1 MTSHTLSHLTYMYGW
16 KILFRYKWYTFNIIY
31 TMFYHHIYSELLISL
46 KYGTKNVAPNS
57 LISKTWSVLHEK
69 GMCELWTRTSDQ
81 PVQSDQSLSFGLYDL
96 WIMGHLK
103 LENWRLWPV
112 CIAVLMWI
120 FIVWTQIKVP
130 STQHQSYFSSKPML
144 QHLTG
149 MPPEQF
155 KEMLK
160 HMGISK

>member
-16 KILFRYKWYTFNIIY
+16 KILFRYKWYTFNTIY

-46 KYGTKNVAPNS
+46 KYGTKNVAPS
-57 LISKTWSVLHEK
+57 CLISKTWSVLHEK
-69 GMCELWTRTSDQ
+69 GMCELEPQ
-81 PVQSDQSLSFGLYDL
+81 ISLCNLIRVFPLVY
-96 WIMGHLK
+96 MGHLK